1 MRSCLYT
8 DVSNGGVSGNAVR
21 DVRWKLIELDNGQQ
35 RFFDLLNDPWEATDL
50 LPGGLDAEG
59 QLAFDVLSTGCSF
72 ATAVNDLPTASTFT
86 LYPNPAT
93 NEVIIRAP
101 QSTPVEV
108 VVRDAV
114 GTLVFAATVNARLDV
129 SNLASGIYFTEL
141 RQGDLLRVIKLL
153 KE

>member
-21 DVRWKLIELDNGQQ
+21 DVRWKLIDLDNGQQ
-35 RFFDLLNDPWEATDL
+35 RFFDLLNDPWETTDL

-59 QLAFDVLSTGCSF
+59 QLAYDALSTGCSF
-72 ATAVNDLPTASTFT
+72 TTAVSDLSTASAFT
-86 LYPNPAT
+86 LHPNPVT

-101 QSTPVEV
+101 QAAPVEV
-108 VVRDAV
+108 RVCDAV